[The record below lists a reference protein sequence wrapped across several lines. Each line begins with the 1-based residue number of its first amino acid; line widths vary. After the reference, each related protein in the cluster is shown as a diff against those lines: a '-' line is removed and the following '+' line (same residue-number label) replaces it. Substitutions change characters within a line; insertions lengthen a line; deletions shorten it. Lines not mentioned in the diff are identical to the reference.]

1 MKYYNN
7 ILYVMNHSNE
17 GIDGLK
23 QALSMAHNNNASLHL
38 LMLYPMLPKELQS
51 QQSAFETFL
60 SERIKTSLKNARDIL
75 GSEVVEP
82 IIEVMADDSSLAI
95 TITRYVLRHGYD
107 LLIKEAEDTG
117 GESGFKALDM
127 TLLRKC
133 PSALYL
139 ARPISNSREKIRVAV
154 AIDPVTE
161 NEDARDL
168 NIRLLQVSRSM
179 ADSCSGTLDIVS
191 CWEYPY
197 EDYVRHNAWVMVTN
211 EDLGDAVL
219 AAQNEHH
226 IALDALMTDAGI
238 TGKNRIHLLRGQ
250 AATELS
256 KFASTQEVD
265 IMIMGTV
272 ARTGIAGFVI
282 GNTAENVI
290 EKLNCSLLALKP
302 GGYVSPIKAY
312 D

>member
-23 QALSMAHNNNASLHL
+23 QALSMARNNSASLHL

-82 IIEVMADDSSLAI
+82 TIEVMADDSSLAI

-211 EDLGDAVL
+211 EDLGDPCRPWHKDCL
-219 AAQNEHH
+219 FRQH
-226 IALDALMTDAGI
+226 
-238 TGKNRIHLLRGQ
+238 
-250 AATELS
+250 
-256 KFASTQEVD
+256 
-265 IMIMGTV
+265 
-272 ARTGIAGFVI
+272 
-282 GNTAENVI
+282 
-290 EKLNCSLLALKP
+290 CSN
-302 GGYVSPIKAY
+302 
-312 D
+312 

>member
-1 MKYYNN
+1 
-7 ILYVMNHSNE
+7 MNPSNE

-23 QALSMAHNNNASLHL
+23 QALSMARNNGASLHL
-38 LMLYPMLPKELQS
+38 LMLYPKLPKELQS
-51 QQSAFETFL
+51 QQAAFEAFL
-60 SERIKTSLKNARDIL
+60 SERINTSLKNAREML
-75 GSEVVEP
+75 GNEVVEP
-82 IIEVMADDSSLAI
+82 TIEVMADDSSPSV
-95 TITRYVLRHGYD
+95 TITRYVLRHEYD
-107 LLIKEAEDTG
+107 LLVKEAEDTG

-139 ARPISNSREKIRVAV
+139 ARPISNPRENIRVAV
-154 AIDPVTE
+154 AIDPLTE
-161 NEDARDL
+161 SEDAHDL
-168 NIRLLQVSRSM
+168 NIRLLQVSRSI

-211 EDLGDAVL
+211 EDLNDAVL
-219 AAQNEHH
+219 ATLNEHH
-226 IALDALMTDAGI
+226 TALDALIADAGI
-238 TGKNRIHLLRGQ
+238 TGENHIHLLRGQ
-250 AATELS
+250 AAMELS
-256 KFASTQEVD
+256 KFADNQEVD

-282 GNTAENVI
+282 GNTTENVI
-290 EKLNCSLLALKP
+290 EKLGCSLLALKP
-302 GGYVSPIKAY
+302 RGYVSPIKAY